1 MASTTWCVAN
11 DPADRLHARLA
22 LLAFLLTSA
31 FFIGITLSPLKS
43 GFADAPDRGPG
54 DIALYRAEFERI
66 RAGQSYYDAAAAEL
80 AQRGYPTR
88 SIFNWRTP
96 LPVWLAARLPQLQ
109 TANILLG
116 LIGLVLVVL
125 SFKLLAD
132 EGSVRQ
138 GIVGVLLVAG
148 ALLPCW
154 LGDLVLVSELWSGV
168 LLALSAVCFGIRR
181 PAAGIAAGLAA
192 LFFREL
198 AAPYCALCVALAVHE
213 RRGRD
218 LVLWG
223 IGLAAY
229 AIFYGFHVAEVLPRI
244 GPDATGHE
252 QGWIRFGAAGFLIS
266 TAQMNAF
273 LLLVPQWVTAIYLA
287 AALLGAATWNT
298 PAGRRIGL
306 TLALYAVAFSIAG
319 HDFNQYWGS
328 QIAPLLCLPAARS
341 MGALRKLWHDS
352 QIASVFS
359 SATRSRGG
367 AGG

>member
-1 MASTTWCVAN
+1 MFNCERTDMTSSTRWT
-11 DPADRLHARLA
+11 ARATLVIFLA
-22 LLAFLLTSA
+22 TAA
-31 FFIGITLSPLKS
+31 FFVGVTLSPLKS

-54 DIALYRAEFERI
+54 DIELYRAEADRV
-66 RAGQSYYDAAAAEL
+66 RAGESYYDAAATEL
-80 AQRGYPTR
+80 ARRGYPTR

-96 LPVWLAARLPQLQ
+96 LAVWLGGKLPARE

-116 LIGLVLVVL
+116 LVGLTLVVL

-132 EGSVRQ
+132 EGTVRQ
-138 GIVGVLLVAG
+138 GIAGVLFLAG
-148 ALLPCW
+148 ALLPSW

-168 LLALSAVCFGIRR
+168 LLALSAVCFGIGR
-181 PAAGIAAGLAA
+181 PVAAIAAGVAA

-198 AAPYCALCVALAVHE
+198 AAPYCLLCVVLAAHE
-213 RRGRD
+213 RRGRE

-229 AIFYGFHVAEVLPRI
+229 AVFYGLHVAEVLPRI
-244 GPDATGHE
+244 GTHATAHQ
-252 QGWIRFGAAGFLIS
+252 QGWIQFGGAGFLIS

-273 LLLVPQWVTAIYLA
+273 LLLVPQWVTAVYLA

-298 PAGRRIGL
+298 PGGRRIGL
-306 TLALYAVAFSIAG
+306 TVALYAVAFSIAG

-341 MGALRKLWHDS
+341 LGALRKLWRES
-352 QIASVFS
+352 EIAAAF
-359 SATRSRGG
+359 ARLRQFPGG